1 MMRSISKIL
10 FIETIKEMF
19 ITSAI
24 SLDKQVLDKIKQGA
38 NNETSTLPKS
48 ILESIL
54 ENHEIAKNEGI
65 PLCQDTGIA
74 VVFLEIGNQVFL
86 DFDVEDAV
94 NEAVRL
100 AYEEGYLRKSVVL
113 HPLNRKNTLDN
124 TPAIIHTK
132 IVGGDTLSIHIAPKG
147 AGSENM
153 SRLAMLSP
161 SAGIEGVKKFVLE
174 TVLLAGGK
182 PCPPIILGIGIGG
195 NFEKC
200 AILAKEAIFR
210 PIEDEAL
217 NPIDNA
223 LEKEL
228 LELVNG
234 LNVGPMGLGG
244 KTTCLAVKV
253 NSFSCHIASLPVAVN
268 IQCHSARKS
277 HKVL

>member
-24 SLDKQVLDKIKQGA
+24 SLDKQVLDKIRQGA
-38 NNETSTLPKS
+38 NNETSTLSKS

-86 DFDVEDAV
+86 DFDIEDAV

-100 AYEEGYLRKSVVL
+100 AYEEGYLRKSVVF

>member
-10 FIETIKEMF
+10 FIETIKEMI

-161 SAGIEGVKKFVLE
+161 SAGVEGIKKFVLE

-182 PCPPIILGIGIGG
+182 PCPPIVLGIGIGG

>member
-10 FIETIKEMF
+10 FIETIKEMI

>member
-24 SLDKQVLDKIKQGA
+24 SLDKQVLDKIRQGA
-38 NNETSTLPKS
+38 NNETSTLSKS